1 MKYISIF
8 LLLIGICS
16 CQPKTHIF
24 IVRHAEKIDNSRDPE
39 LSESGKMRS
48 ANLAIILKKE
58 HITEVYSTNYKRTL
72 QTAQPIC
79 DLIGGAPIIYTP
91 DSLNY
96 LAAKL
101 ISKMKPILVVG
112 HSNSTLS
119 LLDAMGIQHSMKVIS
134 DDDYSNLFKVTI
146 SKKGKKKRLE
156 ELKF

>member
-1 MKYISIF
+1 
-8 LLLIGICS
+8 
-16 CQPKTHIF
+16 
-24 IVRHAEKIDNSRDPE
+24 
-39 LSESGKMRS
+39 MRS

-119 LLDAMGIQHSMKVIS
+119 LLDAMGIQHRMKVIS